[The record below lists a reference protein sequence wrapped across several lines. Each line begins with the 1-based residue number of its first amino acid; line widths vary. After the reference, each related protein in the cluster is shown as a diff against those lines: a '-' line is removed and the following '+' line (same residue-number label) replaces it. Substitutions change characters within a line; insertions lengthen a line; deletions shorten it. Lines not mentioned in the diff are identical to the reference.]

1 MYICG
6 VVNIALQ
13 RASFFRQ
20 RQVKHSSPAVFFVDR
35 TNFDLFIFFSIFAKV

>member
-20 RQVKHSSPAVFFVDR
+20 RQEKHSILSLSFFVDR
-35 TNFDLFIFFSIFAKV
+35 TNFDLFIFF